1 MLIMIGRW
9 YSRQP
14 LTNHKSPFSTER
26 NPEILAPKASTHSAY
41 SLGTGELLPIA
52 TIVKGLPWGGGGG
65 IQSVKSYRL

>member
-52 TIVKGLPWGGGGG
+52 TIVKGVGGDTE
-65 IQSVKSYRL
+65 SEKLSTVKNKV